1 MPEPLEFP
9 VQWEMKKLTK
19 SRAQVIITIKK
30 KKIKIGERERE
41 RVLDEGDDELGEER
55 EGR

>member
-1 MPEPLEFP
+1 
-9 VQWEMKKLTK
+9 MKKLTK
-19 SRAQVIITIKK
+19 SKAQVIITIK
-30 KKIKIGERERE
+30 KIGERERE

>member
-1 MPEPLEFP
+1 MPERLEFP

-19 SRAQVIITIKK
+19 SKAQVIITIKK
-30 KKIKIGERERE
+30 KMERERE
-41 RVLDEGDDELGEER
+41 RVLDEADDEFGEER

>member
-19 SRAQVIITIKK
+19 SKAQVIITIKK
-30 KKIKIGERERE
+30 KNGERERE
-41 RVLDEGDDELGEER
+41 RVLDEADDEFGEER

>member
-1 MPEPLEFP
+1 
-9 VQWEMKKLTK
+9 MKKLTK

-30 KKIKIGERERE
+30 KKLRLERE

>member
-9 VQWEMKKLTK
+9 IQWEMKKLTK
-19 SRAQVIITIKK
+19 SKAQVIITIKK
-30 KKIKIGERERE
+30 IGERE

-55 EGR
+55 EGM

>member
-19 SRAQVIITIKK
+19 SKAQVIITIKK
-30 KKIKIGERERE
+30 NKKWRERE
-41 RVLDEGDDELGEER
+41 RVLDEADD
-55 EGR
+55 

>member
-19 SRAQVIITIKK
+19 SKAQVIITIKK
-30 KKIKIGERERE
+30 KIERKRERE
-41 RVLDEGDDELGEER
+41 RLLDEADDELGEER